1 MLGKLSINVAK
12 CMAVMSL
19 AVTTMALNTRC
30 YYIFGEP
37 ELPKGIKNR
46 K

>member
-12 CMAVMSL
+12 CMAFMSL

-37 ELPKGIKNR
+37 ELPRSIKN
-46 K
+46 KK

>member
-12 CMAVMSL
+12 VMAVMSL

-37 ELPKGIKNR
+37 ELPRSVRDKK
-46 K
+46 